1 MEGTFSIMSGVYK
14 IYRHDSQPFAQVPN
28 SAIRDPEISPNAF
41 RLLAYLMSHKE
52 GYELTYGQIER
63 QTTLGRYAINE
74 AIKILTNKGWL
85 KTERT
90 KKDNGQFG
98 PTSFHIMDPDAVHSI
113 ADDSSA
119 GDSTMEQPTDIKNT
133 NYLEKTKDKEKH
145 LKAFDDFWELYP
157 KKVAK
162 ADALRAWTKAIKRK
176 SPDELVKLTKV
187 YSEGKLPDMTYIPY
201 PASWLNKELYDSVE
215 EPKEKVIAKP
225 IFGRI
230 K

>member
-1 MEGTFSIMSGVYK
+1 MSGVYK

-28 SAIRDPEISPNAF
+28 SAIRDPQISPNAF

-74 AIKILTNKGWL
+74 AIRVLTDKGWL
-85 KTERT
+85 RTERT
-90 KKDNGQFG
+90 KKENGQFG
-98 PTSFHIMDPDAVHSI
+98 PTSFHILDPEAVDSV

-119 GDSTMEQPTDIKNT
+119 GHSTMEQPTDIKNT

-145 LKAFDDFWELYP
+145 LEGFDEFWKLYP

-162 ADALRAWTKAIKRK
+162 ADALKAWNKATKTKTAERLLELTKA
-176 SPDELVKLTKV
+176 
-187 YSEGKLPDMTYIPY
+187 YAEGKLPEDKYIPY
-201 PASWLNKELYDSVE
+201 PASWLNKELYESVE
-215 EPKEKVIAKP
+215 LAEAKP
-225 IFGRI
+225 LPKLFIGRV

>member
-1 MEGTFSIMSGVYK
+1 MSGVYK

-98 PTSFHIMDPDAVHSI
+98 PTSFHILDPEAVDSV
-113 ADDSSA
+113 ADDSSV

-133 NYLEKTKDKEKH
+133 NYLENTKTKEKH
-145 LKAFDDFWELYP
+145 LEGFDDFWNLYP
-157 KKVAK
+157 KKIAK
-162 ADALRAWTKAIKRK
+162 ADAIKAWSKATKKKTADELLELTKA
-176 SPDELVKLTKV
+176 
-187 YSEGKLPDMTYIPY
+187 YAEGKLPEDKYIPY
-201 PASWLNKELYDSVE
+201 PASWLNKELYESVE
-215 EPKEKVIAKP
+215 VTKAKP
-225 IFGRI
+225 LPKLFVGRI

>member
-1 MEGTFSIMSGVYK
+1 MSGVYK

-28 SAIRDPEISPNAF
+28 SAIRDPQISPNAF

-74 AIKILTNKGWL
+74 AIKVLSDKGWL
-85 KTERT
+85 RTERT

-98 PTSFHIMDPDAVHSI
+98 PTSFHILDPEAVDSV

-119 GDSTMEQPTDIKNT
+119 GDSTMEQPTDIKKT
-133 NYLEKTKDKEKH
+133 NKQEKTKDKEKH
-145 LKAFDDFWELYP
+145 LEGFDEFWNLYP
-157 KKVAK
+157 KKIAK
-162 ADALRAWTKAIKRK
+162 ADALKAWNKAIKRK
-176 SPDELVKLTKV
+176 TADELVGLTKA
-187 YSEGKLPDMTYIPY
+187 YAESKLPDMTYIPY
-201 PASWLNKELYDSVE
+201 PASWLNKELYDNVE
-215 EPKEKVIAKP
+215 VQENKPAAKP

>member
-1 MEGTFSIMSGVYK
+1 MSGVYK

-28 SAIRDPEISPNAF
+28 SAIRDPQISPNAF

-74 AIKILTNKGWL
+74 AIKVLTDKGWL

-98 PTSFHIMDPDAVHSI
+98 PTSFHILDPGAVDSV

-119 GDSTMEQPTDIKNT
+119 GHSTMEQPTDIKNT

-145 LKAFDDFWELYP
+145 LEVFDEFWKLYP

-162 ADALRAWTKAIKRK
+162 ADALKAWNKAIKTKTAERLL
-176 SPDELVKLTKV
+176 ELTKA
-187 YSEGKLPDMTYIPY
+187 YAEGKLPEDKYIPY
-201 PASWLNKELYDSVE
+201 PASWLNKELYESVE
-215 EPKEKVIAKP
+215 LAEAKP
-225 IFGRI
+225 LPKLFIGRV

>member
-1 MEGTFSIMSGVYK
+1 MSGVYK

-74 AIKILTNKGWL
+74 AIRVLTIKGWL
-85 KTERT
+85 RTERT

-98 PTSFHIMDPDAVHSI
+98 PTSFHILDPEAVDSV
-113 ADDSSA
+113 ADDSSV
-119 GDSTMEQPTDIKNT
+119 GHSTMEQPTDIKNT
-133 NYLEKTKDKEKH
+133 NYLENTKDKEKH
-145 LKAFDDFWELYP
+145 LESFEMFWKLYP
-157 KKVAK
+157 KRIAK
-162 ADALRAWTKAIKRK
+162 ADAVKAWKQATKKKTADELIALTKA
-176 SPDELVKLTKV
+176 
-187 YSEGKLPDMTYIPY
+187 YSESKLPDMTYIPY
-201 PASWLNKELYDSVE
+201 PASWLNKGLYEAVE
-215 EPKEKVIAKP
+215 NDKPAPASKP

>member
-1 MEGTFSIMSGVYK
+1 MSGVYK

-74 AIKILTNKGWL
+74 AIRVLTVKGWL
-85 KTERT
+85 RTERT

-98 PTSFHIMDPDAVHSI
+98 PTSFHILDPEAVDSV
-113 ADDSSA
+113 ADDSSV
-119 GDSTMEQPTDIKNT
+119 GHSTMEQPTDIKNT
-133 NYLEKTKDKEKH
+133 NYLENTKTKEKH
-145 LKAFDDFWELYP
+145 LEAFETFWLLYP
-157 KKVAK
+157 KRIAK
-162 ADALRAWTKAIKRK
+162 ADALKAWNKAIKK
-176 SPDELVKLTKV
+176 KTADELIALTKA
-187 YSEGKLPDMTYIPY
+187 YSESKLPDMTYIPY
-201 PASWLNKELYDSVE
+201 PASWLNKGLYEAVE
-215 EPKEKVIAKP
+215 NDKPAPASKP

>member
-1 MEGTFSIMSGVYK
+1 MSGVYK

-74 AIKILTNKGWL
+74 AIRVLTAKGWL
-85 KTERT
+85 RTERT

-98 PTSFHIMDPDAVHSI
+98 PTSFHILDPDQPVEVDSV
-113 ADDSSA
+113 ADDSSV

-133 NYLEKTKDKEKH
+133 NYLENTKNKEKH
-145 LKAFDDFWELYP
+145 LEGFDEFWKLYP
-157 KKVAK
+157 KKIAK
-162 ADALRAWTKAIKRK
+162 GDALKAWNKAIKRK
-176 SPDELVKLTKV
+176 TADELLKLTKV
-187 YSEGKLPDMTYIPY
+187 YAEGKLPEDKYIPY
-201 PASWLNKELYDSVE
+201 PASWLNKELYESVE
-215 EPKEKVIAKP
+215 IIEAKP
-225 IFGRI
+225 LPKLFVGRV

>member
-74 AIKILTNKGWL
+74 AIRILTNKGWL

-98 PTSFHIMDPDAVHSI
+98 PTSFHILDPDAVESV

-119 GDSTMEQPTDIKNT
+119 GHSTMEQPTDIKNT
-133 NYLEKTKDKEKH
+133 NYLENTKDKEKH
-145 LKAFDDFWELYP
+145 LKAFDDFWNLYP

-162 ADALRAWTKAIKRK
+162 ADALKAWNKALKRK
-176 SPDELVKLTKV
+176 TADELLKLTRV
-187 YSEGKLPDMTYIPY
+187 YSEGKLPDITYIPY
-201 PASWLNKELYDSVE
+201 PASWLNKELYESVE
-215 EPKEKVIAKP
+215 VAEAKP
-225 IFGRI
+225 LPKLFVGRI

>member
-1 MEGTFSIMSGVYK
+1 MSGVYK

-74 AIKILTNKGWL
+74 AIKVLTDKGWL
-85 KTERT
+85 RTERT

-98 PTSFHIMDPDAVHSI
+98 PTSFHILDPEAVDST
-113 ADDSSA
+113 ADVSSE
-119 GDSTMEQPTDIKNT
+119 GHSTMERPTDIKNT
-133 NYLEKTKDKEKH
+133 KTLDKTKSKEKQLENRASKIADDWKPSQAVIDDYEVKYKGLNHQRELEKFINYYQSRDITRKSWDGSYRNWLLNAMDYQGIDNE
-145 LKAFDDFWELYP
+145 P
-157 KKVAK
+157 KK
-162 ADALRAWTKAIKRK
+162 
-176 SPDELVKLTKV
+176 
-187 YSEGKLPDMTYIPY
+187 LPT
-201 PASWLNKELYDSVE
+201 
-215 EPKEKVIAKP
+215 P
-225 IFGRI
+225 IYGRI

>member
-1 MEGTFSIMSGVYK
+1 MSGVYK

-28 SAIRDPEISPNAF
+28 SAIRDPQISPNAF

-74 AIKILTNKGWL
+74 AIKVLTEKGWL

-98 PTSFHIMDPDAVHSI
+98 PTSFHILDPEAVDSI
-113 ADDSSA
+113 ADDSSV
-119 GDSTMEQPTDIKNT
+119 GDSTMERPTDIKNT
-133 NYLEKTKDKEKH
+133 NYLENTKDKEKH
-145 LKAFDDFWELYP
+145 LEGFDEFWKLYP
-157 KKVAK
+157 KRIAK
-162 ADALRAWTKAIKRK
+162 ADAQKAWNKAIKRK
-176 SPDELVKLTKV
+176 SPNDLLKLTKL
-187 YSEGKLPDMTYIPY
+187 YAEGKLPEMTYIPY
-201 PASWLNKELYDSVE
+201 PASWLNKELYESVE
-215 EPKEKVIAKP
+215 VTEAKP
-225 IFGRI
+225 LPKLFVGRI

>member
-1 MEGTFSIMSGVYK
+1 MSGVYK

-74 AIKILTNKGWL
+74 AIRVLTDKGWL
-85 KTERT
+85 RTERT

-98 PTSFHIMDPDAVHSI
+98 PTSFHILDPEGVDSV
-113 ADDSSA
+113 ADDSSV
-119 GDSTMEQPTDIKNT
+119 GDSTMEQPTDNKNT
-133 NYLEKTKDKEKH
+133 NSLENTKDKEKH
-145 LKAFDDFWELYP
+145 LKAFDEFWKLYP
-157 KKVAK
+157 KKIAK
-162 ADALRAWTKAIKRK
+162 ADALKAWIKATKLKTA
-176 SPDELVKLTKV
+176 DELLKLTKA
-187 YSEGKLPDMTYIPY
+187 YAEGKLPEDKYIPY
-201 PASWLNKELYDSVE
+201 PASWLNKGLYESVE
-215 EPKEKVIAKP
+215 IAEAKP
-225 IFGRI
+225 LPKLFVGRI

>member
-1 MEGTFSIMSGVYK
+1 MSGVYK

-74 AIKILTNKGWL
+74 AIKVLTDKGWL

-98 PTSFHIMDPDAVHSI
+98 PTSFHILDPETVDSV
-113 ADDSSA
+113 ADDSSV
-119 GDSTMEQPTDIKNT
+119 GHSTMEQPTDIKNT
-133 NYLEKTKDKEKH
+133 NYLENTKTKEKH
-145 LKAFDDFWELYP
+145 LEAFETFWLLYP
-157 KKVAK
+157 KRIAK
-162 ADALRAWTKAIKRK
+162 ADALKAWNKAIKK
-176 SPDELVKLTKV
+176 KTPDELIALTKA
-187 YSEGKLPDMTYIPY
+187 YSESKLPDMTYIPY
-201 PASWLNKELYDSVE
+201 PASWLNKELYESVE
-215 EPKEKVIAKP
+215 VQEKKP
-225 IFGRI
+225 LQKLKIGVWHE
-230 K
+230 

>member
-1 MEGTFSIMSGVYK
+1 MSGVYK

-28 SAIRDPEISPNAF
+28 SAIRDPQISPNAF

-74 AIKILTNKGWL
+74 AIRVLTDKGWL
-85 KTERT
+85 RTERT

-98 PTSFHIMDPDAVHSI
+98 PTSFHILDPEAVDSV

-119 GDSTMEQPTDIKNT
+119 GHSTVEQPTDIKKT
-133 NYLEKTKDKEKH
+133 NNLEKTKDKEKH
-145 LKAFDDFWELYP
+145 LEGFDTFWNLYP
-157 KKVAK
+157 KKIAK
-162 ADALRAWTKAIKRK
+162 ADALKAWKKATTKKTA
-176 SPDELVKLTKV
+176 DELIELVKV
-187 YSEGKLPDMTYIPY
+187 YSESKLPDQQYIPY
-201 PASWLNKELYDSVE
+201 PASWLNKELYDTVQVE
-215 EPKEKVIAKP
+215 QPKTFPTP
-225 IFGRI
+225 IYGRI

>member
-74 AIKILTNKGWL
+74 AIKILANKGWL

-98 PTSFHIMDPDAVHSI
+98 PTSFHILDPDAVDSV
-113 ADDSSA
+113 AGDSSA

-133 NYLEKTKDKEKH
+133 NYLENTKDKEKH
-145 LKAFDDFWELYP
+145 LKAFDEFWELYP
-157 KKVAK
+157 KRVAK
-162 ADALRAWTKAIKRK
+162 ADAVKAWNKAIKRK
-176 SPDELVKLTKV
+176 SPDELLKLTKV

-201 PASWLNKELYDSVE
+201 PASWLNKELYEDIE
-215 EPKEKVIAKP
+215 EPKEKTLAKP

>member
-1 MEGTFSIMSGVYK
+1 MSGVYK

-98 PTSFHIMDPDAVHSI
+98 PTSFHILDPEAVDSV
-113 ADDSSA
+113 ADDSSV
-119 GDSTMEQPTDIKNT
+119 GDSTMEQPTDNKNT
-133 NYLEKTKDKEKH
+133 NYLENTKTKEKH
-145 LKAFDDFWELYP
+145 LEGFDDFWNLYP
-157 KKVAK
+157 KKIAK
-162 ADALRAWTKAIKRK
+162 SDAIKAWNKATKKKTADELLELTKA
-176 SPDELVKLTKV
+176 
-187 YSEGKLPDMTYIPY
+187 YAEGKLPEDKYIPY
-201 PASWLNKELYDSVE
+201 PASWLNKELYESVE
-215 EPKEKVIAKP
+215 VAKAKP
-225 IFGRI
+225 LPKLFVGRI

>member
-1 MEGTFSIMSGVYK
+1 MSGVYK

-74 AIKILTNKGWL
+74 AIKVLTDKGWL
-85 KTERT
+85 RTERT

-98 PTSFHIMDPDAVHSI
+98 PTSFHILDPEAVDSR
-113 ADDSSA
+113 ADDSSE
-119 GDSTMEQPTDIKNT
+119 GHSTMEQPTDIKNT
-133 NYLEKTKDKEKH
+133 NYLENTKNKEKH
-145 LKAFDDFWELYP
+145 LEGFEAFWLLYP

-162 ADALRAWTKAIKRK
+162 ADALKAWNKATKKKTA
-176 SPDELVKLTKV
+176 DELIALTKE
-187 YSEGKLPDMTYIPY
+187 YAEGKLPDMTYIPY
-201 PASWLNKELYDSVE
+201 PASWLNKELYESVE
-215 EPKEKVIAKP
+215 VQENKP
-225 IFGRI
+225 LQKLKIG
-230 K
+230 KWHE

>member
-98 PTSFHIMDPDAVHSI
+98 PTSFHIMDPDAVDSI

-215 EPKEKVIAKP
+215 EPKEKTLAKP

>member
-1 MEGTFSIMSGVYK
+1 MSGVYK

-28 SAIRDPEISPNAF
+28 SAIRDPQISPNAF

-74 AIKILTNKGWL
+74 AIRVLTEKGWL

-98 PTSFHIMDPDAVHSI
+98 PTSFHILDPEAVDSV
-113 ADDSSA
+113 ADDSSV
-119 GDSTMEQPTDIKNT
+119 GDSTVEQPTDIKNT
-133 NYLEKTKDKEKH
+133 NYLENTKDKEKH
-145 LKAFDDFWELYP
+145 LEVFHEFWKLYP

-162 ADALRAWTKAIKRK
+162 ADALKAWNKAIKRK
-176 SPDELVKLTKV
+176 SPDDLLKLTKL
-187 YSEGKLPDMTYIPY
+187 YAEGKLPEMTYIPY
-201 PASWLNKELYDSVE
+201 PASWLNKELYESVE
-215 EPKEKVIAKP
+215 VTEAKP
-225 IFGRI
+225 LPKLFVGRI

>member
-1 MEGTFSIMSGVYK
+1 MSGVYK

-28 SAIRDPEISPNAF
+28 SAIRDPQISPNAF

-74 AIKILTNKGWL
+74 AIKVLSDKGWL
-85 KTERT
+85 RTERT

-98 PTSFHIMDPDAVHSI
+98 PTSFHILDPEAVDSV

-119 GDSTMEQPTDIKNT
+119 GDSTMEQPTDIKKT
-133 NYLEKTKDKEKH
+133 NKQEKTKDKEKH
-145 LKAFDDFWELYP
+145 LEGFETFWNLYP
-157 KKVAK
+157 KRVAK
-162 ADALRAWTKAIKRK
+162 ADALKAWKQVLKKKTADEMIGLTKA
-176 SPDELVKLTKV
+176 
-187 YSEGKLPDMTYIPY
+187 YSESKLPDMTYIPY
-201 PASWLNKELYDSVE
+201 PASWLNKGLYEAVE
-215 EPKEKVIAKP
+215 VQENKPAAKP

>member
-1 MEGTFSIMSGVYK
+1 MSGVYK

-28 SAIRDPEISPNAF
+28 SAIRDPQISPNAF

-74 AIKILTNKGWL
+74 AIRVLTDKGWL
-85 KTERT
+85 RTERT
-90 KKDNGQFG
+90 KKENGQFG
-98 PTSFHIMDPDAVHSI
+98 FTSFHILDPEAVDSV

-119 GDSTMEQPTDIKNT
+119 GHSTMEQPTDIKNT

-145 LKAFDDFWELYP
+145 LEGFDEFWKLYP
-157 KKVAK
+157 KKIAK
-162 ADALRAWTKAIKRK
+162 ADALKAWSKATKTKTAG
-176 SPDELVKLTKV
+176 ELLKLTKA
-187 YSEGKLPDMTYIPY
+187 YAEGKLPDDKYIPY
-201 PASWLNKELYDSVE
+201 PASWLNKGLYESVE
-215 EPKEKVIAKP
+215 VAEAKP
-225 IFGRI
+225 LPKLFVGRI

>member
-1 MEGTFSIMSGVYK
+1 MSGVYK

-98 PTSFHIMDPDAVHSI
+98 PTSFHILDPEAVDSV
-113 ADDSSA
+113 ADDSSE

-133 NYLEKTKDKEKH
+133 NYLENTKNKEKH
-145 LKAFDDFWELYP
+145 LESFDEFWNLYP
-157 KKVAK
+157 KKIAK
-162 ADALRAWTKAIKRK
+162 ADALKAWNKATKKKTA
-176 SPDELVKLTKV
+176 DELLKLTKA
-187 YSEGKLPDMTYIPY
+187 YAEGKLPDTKYIPY
-201 PASWLNKELYDSVE
+201 PASWLNKELYESVE
-215 EPKEKVIAKP
+215 VAEAKP
-225 IFGRI
+225 LPKLFIGRV

>member
-1 MEGTFSIMSGVYK
+1 MSGVYK

-74 AIKILTNKGWL
+74 AIKILANKGWL

-98 PTSFHIMDPDAVHSI
+98 PTSFHILDPDAVDSV

-133 NYLEKTKDKEKH
+133 NYLENTKDKEKH
-145 LKAFDDFWELYP
+145 LKSFDDFWNLYP
-157 KKVAK
+157 KRVAK
-162 ADALRAWTKAIKRK
+162 ADALKAWNKAIKVK
-176 SPDELVKLTKV
+176 TAEELLKLTKV
-187 YSEGKLPDMTYIPY
+187 YAEGKLPDMTYIPY
-201 PASWLNKELYDSVE
+201 PASWLNKGLYESVE
-215 EPKEKVIAKP
+215 VAEAKP
-225 IFGRI
+225 LPKLFVGRI

>member
-1 MEGTFSIMSGVYK
+1 MSGVYK

-74 AIKILTNKGWL
+74 AIRVLTDKGWL
-85 KTERT
+85 RTERT

-98 PTSFHIMDPDAVHSI
+98 PTSFHILDPEQPGEVNSI
-113 ADDSSA
+113 AGDSSA
-119 GDSTMEQPTDIKNT
+119 GHSTMEQPTDIKNT

-145 LKAFDDFWELYP
+145 LKDFEEFWKLYP

-162 ADALRAWTKAIKRK
+162 ADALKAWNKAIKTKTAERLL
-176 SPDELVKLTKV
+176 ELTKA
-187 YSEGKLPDMTYIPY
+187 YAEGKLPDDKYIPY
-201 PASWLNKELYDSVE
+201 PASWLNKELYESVE
-215 EPKEKVIAKP
+215 VAEAKP
-225 IFGRI
+225 LPKLFVGRI

>member
-1 MEGTFSIMSGVYK
+1 MSGVYK

-98 PTSFHIMDPDAVHSI
+98 PTSFHILNPNEPEQVDSV
-113 ADDSSA
+113 ADGSSE
-119 GDSTMEQPTDIKNT
+119 GHSTMEQPTDIKNT
-133 NYLEKTKDKEKH
+133 NYLENTKTKEKH
-145 LKAFDDFWELYP
+145 LEAFETFWLLYP
-157 KKVAK
+157 KRIAK
-162 ADALRAWTKAIKRK
+162 ADALKAWNKAIKK
-176 SPDELVKLTKV
+176 KTADELIGLTKA
-187 YSEGKLPDMTYIPY
+187 YSESKLPDMTYIPY
-201 PASWLNKELYDSVE
+201 PASWLNKGLYEAVE
-215 EPKEKVIAKP
+215 VQENKP
-225 IFGRI
+225 LQKLKIG
-230 K
+230 KWHE

>member
-1 MEGTFSIMSGVYK
+1 MEGTFSNMSGVYK

-74 AIKILTNKGWL
+74 AIKILTDKGWL

-98 PTSFHIMDPDAVHSI
+98 PTSFHILDPDAV
-113 ADDSSA
+113 DSSA
-119 GDSTMEQPTDIKNT
+119 GDSSAGHSTMEQPTDIKNT
-133 NYLEKTKDKEKH
+133 NYLENTKDKEKH
-145 LKAFDDFWELYP
+145 LKAFDEFWELYP
-157 KKVAK
+157 KKKAK
-162 ADALRAWTKAIKRK
+162 PDALKAWNKAIKRK
-176 SPDELVKLTKV
+176 SPDELLKLTKV

-201 PASWLNKELYDSVE
+201 PASWLNKELYEDIE
-215 EPKEKVIAKP
+215 EPKEKTLAKP

>member
-1 MEGTFSIMSGVYK
+1 MSGVYK

-28 SAIRDPEISPNAF
+28 SAIRDPQISPNAF

-74 AIKILTNKGWL
+74 AIKVLTDKGWL
-85 KTERT
+85 RTERT

-98 PTSFHIMDPDAVHSI
+98 PTSFHILDPEAVDSV

-119 GDSTMEQPTDIKNT
+119 GHSTMEQPTDIKNT

-145 LKAFDDFWELYP
+145 LKGFDEFWKLYP
-157 KKVAK
+157 KKIAK
-162 ADALRAWTKAIKRK
+162 ADAIKAWNKATKKKTA
-176 SPDELVKLTKV
+176 DELLKLTKA
-187 YSEGKLPDMTYIPY
+187 YAEGKLPEDKYIPY
-201 PASWLNKELYDSVE
+201 PASWLNKELYESVE
-215 EPKEKVIAKP
+215 VAEAKP
-225 IFGRI
+225 LPKLFIGRV